1 MEGTTGLQGREEEVG
16 MAKNIKLER
25 ARVHI
30 HATFN
35 NTIITLTDL
44 TGHPITWKSPGVVGY
59 KGSRKGTPY
68 AAQIAA
74 ESLTREMKDYGIRSV
89 IVTVNGTG
97 SGRQSVIQTIKGS
110 GIRVDEVKNVTPVAH
125 SSTKGTR

>member
-1 MEGTTGLQGREEEVG
+1 

-25 ARVHI
+25 AQVHI

-35 NTIITLTDL
+35 NTIITVTDM
-44 TGHPITWKSPGVVGY
+44 TGNPVTWRSPGVVGY

-74 ESLTREMKDYGIRSV
+74 ESLAREMKEFGIRSEAIRV
-89 IVTVNGTG
+89 KGTG
-97 SGRQSVIQTIKGS
+97 SGRQSVVQTIKSS
-110 GIRVDEVKNVTPVAH
+110 GIRGEEVKNVTPVTH
-125 SSTKGTR
+125 SKGRR

>member
-1 MEGTTGLQGREEEVG
+1 

-30 HATFN
+30 HATYN
-35 NTIITLTDL
+35 NTIITVTDL
-44 TGHPITWKSPGVVGY
+44 NGNPITWKSPGVVGY

-74 ESLTREMKDYGIRSV
+74 EALVREMKDYGIRSV
-89 IVTVNGTG
+89 IVTIKGTG
-97 SGRQSVIQTIKGS
+97 SGRQSVVQTIKGS
-110 GIRVDEVKNVTPVAH
+110 GIRVEEVKNVTPVSH
-125 SSTKGTR
+125 SSNPRRK

>member
-1 MEGTTGLQGREEEVG
+1 

-35 NTIITLTDL
+35 NTIITLTEI
-44 TGHPITWKSPGVVGY
+44 GGNPVTWKSPGVVGY

-74 ESLTREMKDYGIRSV
+74 ESLVREMKDFGIRSV
-89 IVTVNGTG
+89 LVTVKGTG
-97 SGRQSVIQTIKGS
+97 SGRQSVVQTIKGS
-110 GIRVDEVKNVTPVAH
+110 GIRVEEIRNVTPVSH
-125 SSTKGTR
+125 SSNRRR

>member
-1 MEGTTGLQGREEEVG
+1 
-16 MAKNIKLER
+16 MAKDTKMDR

-44 TGHPITWKSPGVVGY
+44 DGNPVTWKSPGTVGY

-74 ESLTREMKDYGIRSV
+74 EALVRAMKDHGIRSV
-89 IVTVNGTG
+89 IVTVKGTG
-97 SGRQSVIQTIKGS
+97 SGRQSVVQTIKGS
-110 GIRVDEVKNVTPVAH
+110 GIRVDDVKNVTPVSH
-125 SSTKGTR
+125 SSNRGGR

>member
-1 MEGTTGLQGREEEVG
+1 

-25 ARVHI
+25 ALIHV

-35 NTIITLTDL
+35 NTIITVTDM
-44 TGHPITWKSPGVVGY
+44 TGNPVAWKSPGVVGY

-74 ESLTREMKDYGIRSV
+74 ESLSREMKDMGIRSV
-89 IVTVNGTG
+89 SIEVKGTG
-97 SGRQSVIQTIKGS
+97 SGRQSVIQTIKAS
-110 GIRVDEVKNVTPVAH
+110 GIRVEEVKNVTPVSH
-125 SSTKGTR
+125 SKGRR

>member
-1 MEGTTGLQGREEEVG
+1 

-25 ARVHI
+25 ACVHI

-35 NTIITLTDL
+35 NTIITVTDPN
-44 TGHPITWKSPGVVGY
+44 GNPVTWRSPGMVGY

-74 ESLTREMKDYGIRSV
+74 ESLSREMRDYGIRSV
-89 IVTVNGTG
+89 AVRVKGTG
-97 SGRQSVIQTIKGS
+97 SGRQSVIQTIKSS
-110 GIRVDEVKNVTPVAH
+110 GIRIEEVKNVTPVSH
-125 SSTKGTR
+125 SKGRR

>member
-1 MEGTTGLQGREEEVG
+1 

-30 HATFN
+30 HSTFN
-35 NTIITLTDL
+35 NTIITLTEIN
-44 TGHPITWKSPGVVGY
+44 GNPVMWKSPGMVGY

-74 ESLTREMKDYGIRSV
+74 EALVREMKDIGIRSV
-89 IVTVNGTG
+89 VVTVKGTG
-97 SGRQSVIQTIKGS
+97 SGRQSVIQTLKGS
-110 GIRVDEVKNVTPVAH
+110 GIRVEEVRNVTPVSH
-125 SSTKGTR
+125 SGSRRR

>member
-1 MEGTTGLQGREEEVG
+1 
-16 MAKNIKLER
+16 MAKNVKMER

-35 NTIITLTDL
+35 NTIITVTDL
-44 TGHPITWKSPGVVGY
+44 NGNPVTWKSPGVVGY

-74 ESLTREMKDYGIRSV
+74 EAIVREMKDCGVRT
-89 IVTVNGTG
+89 VTVTVKGTG
-97 SGRQSVIQTIKGS
+97 SGRQSVVQTIKGS
-110 GIRVDEVKNVTPVAH
+110 GIRVDEVKNVTPVSH
-125 SSTKGTR
+125 SSNKGKR

>member
-1 MEGTTGLQGREEEVG
+1 

-30 HATFN
+30 HSTFN
-35 NTIITLTDL
+35 NTIITLTEIN
-44 TGHPITWKSPGVVGY
+44 GNPVMWKSPGMVGY

-74 ESLTREMKDYGIRSV
+74 EALVREMKDFGIRSV
-89 IVTVNGTG
+89 VVTVKGTG
-97 SGRQSVIQTIKGS
+97 SGRQSVIQTLKGS
-110 GIRVDEVKNVTPVAH
+110 GIRVEEVRNVTPVSH
-125 SSTKGTR
+125 SGARRR

>member
-1 MEGTTGLQGREEEVG
+1 
-16 MAKNIKLER
+16 MAKNIKMER

-35 NTIITLTDL
+35 NTIITVTEVN
-44 TGHPITWKSPGVVGY
+44 GNPVTWKSPGVVGY

-74 ESLTREMKDYGIRSV
+74 EAVVREMRDYGVRA
-89 IVTVNGTG
+89 VTITVDGTG
-97 SGRQSVIQTIKGS
+97 SGRQSVVQTIKGS
-110 GIRVDEVKNVTPVAH
+110 GIRVEEVKNVTPVSH
-125 SSTKGTR
+125 SSNRGSR

>member
-1 MEGTTGLQGREEEVG
+1 

-25 ARVHI
+25 ARIHI
-30 HATFN
+30 HATYN
-35 NTIITLTDL
+35 NTIITVTDQNDN
-44 TGHPITWKSPGVVGY
+44 PVMWKSPGMVGY

-74 ESLTREMKDYGIRSV
+74 ESLVRELKDAGVRSV
-89 IVTVNGTG
+89 DVAVKGTG

-110 GIRVDEVKNVTPVAH
+110 GIRVEEVRNVTPVSH
-125 SSTKGTR
+125 SGNKGRR

>member
-1 MEGTTGLQGREEEVG
+1 

-35 NTIITLTDL
+35 NTIITVTDL
-44 TGHPITWKSPGVVGY
+44 TGNPITWKSPGAVGY

-68 AAQIAA
+68 AAQVAA
-74 ESLTREMKDYGIRSV
+74 ESLTREMKDCGIRSV
-89 IVTVNGTG
+89 TVTVNGTG

>member
-1 MEGTTGLQGREEEVG
+1 MERAATGQSRKEEIE
-16 MAKNIKLER
+16 MAKKIKLEH

-35 NTIITLTDL
+35 NTIITVTEPN
-44 TGHPITWKSPGVVGY
+44 GNPITWKSPGVVGY

-74 ESLTREMKDYGIRSV
+74 EAVVREMKDFGIRSV
-89 IVTVNGTG
+89 IVTVKGTG
-97 SGRQSVIQTIKGS
+97 SGRQSVVQTIKGS
-110 GIRVDEVKNVTPVAH
+110 GIRVDDINNVTPISH
-125 SSTKGTR
+125 SSSKGKR

>member
-1 MEGTTGLQGREEEVG
+1 

-30 HATFN
+30 HSTYN
-35 NTIITLTDL
+35 NTIITVTDL
-44 TGHPITWKSPGVVGY
+44 NGNPITWKSPGVVGY

-74 ESLTREMKDYGIRSV
+74 EALVRELKDYGIRSV
-89 IVTVNGTG
+89 IVTIKGTG
-97 SGRQSVIQTIKGS
+97 SGRQSVVQTIKGS
-110 GIRVDEVKNVTPVAH
+110 GIRVDEVKNVTPVSH
-125 SSTKGTR
+125 SKDPRRK

>member
-1 MEGTTGLQGREEEVG
+1 
-16 MAKNIKLER
+16 MAKNVKMER

-35 NTIITLTDL
+35 NTIITVTDL
-44 TGHPITWKSPGVVGY
+44 NGNPVTWKSPGVVGY

-74 ESLTREMKDYGIRSV
+74 EAIVREMKDYGIRT
-89 IVTVNGTG
+89 VTVTVKGTG
-97 SGRQSVIQTIKGS
+97 SGRQSVVQTIKGS
-110 GIRVDEVKNVTPVAH
+110 GIRVDEVKNVTPVSH
-125 SSTKGTR
+125 SSNRGKR

>member
-1 MEGTTGLQGREEEVG
+1 
-16 MAKNIKLER
+16 MAKNIKMER

-35 NTIITLTDL
+35 NTIITVTELN
-44 TGHPITWKSPGVVGY
+44 GNPVTWKSPGVVGY

-74 ESLTREMKDYGIRSV
+74 EAVVREMKDYGIRSV
-89 IVTVNGTG
+89 TITVDGTG
-97 SGRQSVIQTIKGS
+97 SGRQSVVQTIKGS
-110 GIRVDEVKNVTPVAH
+110 GIRVDEVKNVTPVSH
-125 SSTKGTR
+125 SSNRGSR

>member
-1 MEGTTGLQGREEEVG
+1 

-35 NTIITLTDL
+35 NTIITLTEI
-44 TGHPITWKSPGVVGY
+44 GGNPVCWKSPGVVGY

-74 ESLTREMKDYGIRSV
+74 EALVREMKDFGIRSV
-89 IVTVNGTG
+89 QVTVKGTG
-97 SGRQSVIQTIKGS
+97 SGRQSVVQTIKGS
-110 GIRVDEVKNVTPVAH
+110 GIRIEEIRNVTPVSH
-125 SSTKGTR
+125 SGNRRR

>member
-1 MEGTTGLQGREEEVG
+1 
-16 MAKNIKLER
+16 MAKNVKIER

-35 NTIITLTDL
+35 NTIITVTDPS
-44 TGHPITWKSPGVVGY
+44 GNPITWKSPGTVGY

-74 ESLTREMKDYGIRSV
+74 ESLVREMKDYGIRSV
-89 IVTVNGTG
+89 NVTVKGTG
-97 SGRQSVIQTIKGS
+97 SGRQSVVQTIKGS
-110 GIRVDEVKNVTPVAH
+110 GIRVEEVKNVTPISH
-125 SSTKGTR
+125 SSNKGRR

>member
-1 MEGTTGLQGREEEVG
+1 
-16 MAKNIKLER
+16 MAKKIKLER

-35 NTIITLTDL
+35 NTIITVTDL
-44 TGHPITWKSPGVVGY
+44 DGNPITWKSPGLVGY

-74 ESLTREMKDYGIRSV
+74 EAVVREMKEFGIRSV
-89 IVTVNGTG
+89 IVTVKGTG
-97 SGRQSVIQTIKGS
+97 SGRQSVVQTIKGS
-110 GIRVDEVKNVTPVAH
+110 GIHVDDVKNVTPVSH
-125 SSTKGTR
+125 SSAQGRR

>member
-1 MEGTTGLQGREEEVG
+1 

-30 HATFN
+30 HSTYN
-35 NTIITLTDL
+35 NTIITVTDIN
-44 TGHPITWKSPGVVGY
+44 GNPITWKSPGVVGY

-74 ESLTREMKDYGIRSV
+74 EALVREMKDYGIRSV
-89 IVTVNGTG
+89 IVTIKGTG
-97 SGRQSVIQTIKGS
+97 SGRQSVVQTIKGS
-110 GIRVDEVKNVTPVAH
+110 GIRVDEVKNVTPVSH
-125 SSTKGTR
+125 SKDPRRR

>member
-1 MEGTTGLQGREEEVG
+1 

-25 ARVHI
+25 AVIHI

-35 NTIITLTDL
+35 NTIITATD
-44 TGHPITWKSPGVVGY
+44 TGGNPIAWKSPGAVGY

-74 ESLTREMKDYGIRSV
+74 DSLTREMKEYGVRSV
-89 IVTVNGTG
+89 AIRVKGTG
-97 SGRQSVIQTIKGS
+97 SGRQSVIQTIKAS
-110 GIRVDEVKNVTPVAH
+110 GIRVEEVKNVTPVSH
-125 SSTKGTR
+125 SRGRR

>member
-1 MEGTTGLQGREEEVG
+1 

-25 ARVHI
+25 AVIHI

-35 NTIITLTDL
+35 NTIITATDL
-44 TGHPITWKSPGVVGY
+44 NGHPIAWKSPGAVGY

-74 ESLTREMKDYGIRSV
+74 DSLAREMKEYGVRSV
-89 IVTVNGTG
+89 SIRVKGTG
-97 SGRQSVIQTIKGS
+97 SGRQSVVQTIKAS
-110 GIRVDEVKNVTPVAH
+110 GIAVEEVKNVTPFSH
-125 SSTKGTR
+125 SKGRR